1 MADINIQ
8 RKKSS
13 PSPWLLVLL
22 VLVALGLLGYFLFRS
37 DSTTPAEQ
45 PAPATTSATPVAPE
59 ADTTAQASP
68 PPAEGTA
75 AGGDAA
81 AVADMAAE
89 EAPATADEL
98 DTFARGEAD
107 SPDYG
112 RRGLQMLTSSLS
124 ALADRAD
131 LRGDATVAERR
142 NDLTSAMSRSSEP
155 NASLRPG
162 FVAVAGLLQAIQ
174 QKSYPDL
181 EKPVAELGEQARA
194 LSGRTT
200 AADQPA
206 LQAFFTKAA
215 TILQTL
221 NEPTP

>member
-22 VLVALGLLGYFLFRS
+22 VLIVLAVVGYFLFRS
-37 DSTTPAEQ
+37 DSAESAEPA
-45 PAPATTSATPVAPE
+45 APATTTVPVTTDSAAEAEAAPL
-59 ADTTAQASP
+59 
-68 PPAEGTA
+68 PAN
-75 AGGDAA
+75 GDGA
-81 AVADMAAE
+81 AVADMATA
-89 EAPATADEL
+89 EAPVTPDEL
-98 DTFARGEAD
+98 QTFATTETD

-112 RRGLQMLTSSLS
+112 RRGLQMLTAVLSS
-124 ALADRAD
+124 LADRDD

-142 NDLTSAMSRSSEP
+142 NDLTSAISRSSEP

-174 QKSYPDL
+174 QKAYPDL
-181 EKPVAELGEQARA
+181 EKSVSELGEQARA

-200 AADQPA
+200 PADQPA

-215 TILQTL
+215 GILQTL
-221 NEPTP
+221 DEPTP

>member
-22 VLVALGLLGYFLFRS
+22 VLIVLAVVGYFLFRS
-37 DSTTPAEQ
+37 DTAEPVEQAPA
-45 PAPATTSATPVAPE
+45 ATTSAAPVAADSAAE
-59 ADTTAQASP
+59 AETAP
-68 PPAEGTA
+68 PLAD
-75 AGGDAA
+75 GDAA
-81 AVADMAAE
+81 AVADMAAAE
-89 EAPATADEL
+89 GPVTADEL
-98 DTFARGEAD
+98 ATFATAETD

-112 RRGLQMLTSSLS
+112 RRGLQMLTASLS
-124 ALADRAD
+124 SLADRDD

-142 NDLTSAMSRSSEP
+142 NDLTSAISRSSEP

-174 QKSYPDL
+174 QKGYPDL
-181 EKPVAELGEQARA
+181 EKPVAELGEQARS

-200 AADQPA
+200 PADQPA

-215 TILQTL
+215 GILQTL
-221 NEPTP
+221 DEPAP

>member
-22 VLVALGLLGYFLFRS
+22 GLVVLGLIGYFLFRS
-37 DSTTPAEQ
+37 SPDDPAAR
-45 PAPATTSATPVAPE
+45 PAAPATTATPVAAAE
-59 ADTTAQASP
+59 EDDLAQATP
-68 PPAEGTA
+68 PPADGA
-75 AGGDAA
+75 NSA

-89 EAPATADEL
+89 EAPATPEEL
-98 DTFARGEAD
+98 ASFATNEAD

-112 RRGLQMLTSSLS
+112 RRGLQMLS
-124 ALADRAD
+124 ATLGELADRAD
-131 LRGDATVAERR
+131 LRDATVSERR
-142 NDLTSAMSRSSEP
+142 NDLSSAISRSSEP

-162 FVAVAGLLQAIQ
+162 LVAVAGLLQAMQ
-174 QKSYPDL
+174 QKAYPDL
-181 EKPVAELGEQARA
+181 EKPVAELSEQARQ
-194 LSGRTT
+194 LTGRNT

-215 TILQTL
+215 EIVQTL
-221 NEPTP
+221 AEPAP